1 QGCLYRARGRT
12 VALERNGTA
21 LAEDCARAD
30 LVVTP
35 VPARGECRSKP
46 VIDRFDTWR
55 NGSYAVWLD
64 PERLSIESVRDWRGL
79 RPWVPARGLDRAA
92 LSTAGATPPTGPA
105 P

>member
-1 QGCLYRARGRT
+1 V

-30 LVVTP
+30 LVVMP
-35 VPARGECRSKP
+35 VPARGACREKP

-55 NGSYAVWLD
+55 NGSYAVWLE
-64 PERLSIESVRDWRGL
+64 PERISIESVRDWRGE
-79 RPWVPARGLDRAA
+79 RPWVPLRGLERPA
-92 LSTAGATPPTGPA
+92 LSSAGTGPPVGPA

>member
-1 QGCLYRARGRT
+1 V

-30 LVVTP
+30 LVVMP
-35 VPARGECRSKP
+35 VPARGKP

-64 PERLSIESVRDWRGL
+64 PERISIENVRDWRGE
-79 RPWVPARGLDRAA
+79 RPWVPARGPERAA
-92 LSTAGATPPTGPA
+92 LSSAGTSPPAGPA

>member
-1 QGCLYRARGRT
+1 VAALEQGRT
-12 VALERNGTA
+12 G

-35 VPARGECRSKP
+35 VPARGECQDKP

-64 PERLSIESVRDWRGL
+64 PERISIESVRDWRGE
-79 RPWVPARGLDRAA
+79 RPWVPARGPERAA
-92 LSTAGATPPTGPA
+92 LSSAGTGPPAGPA